1 MKVTLI
7 LPYVDDAPKIS
18 TTLYPPMGLLYL
30 AANIQDIVE
39 EVTVL
44 DANVLEMKLEQVLN
58 YNKVK
63 ESDVVGISINMM
75 TEKIAVEIAIEIK
88 KRLPNITLVGGG
100 PSATTNPKKYLD
112 SFDVVIAGE
121 GEIPFRRIIEQLN
134 TRNPITDKCH
144 GVIIDGSRIS
154 QADHPELDDLPFPAY
169 QCLQPG
175 LEYYSRKARIIKP
188 LMAPL
193 LTSRGCPYSCAFCDK
208 SVHGNSFRPRSVE
221 SVLNEIRWLYDEY
234 GVRQIDILDDNFTFD
249 IQRAEHIL
257 NGIISIGKIAINCQ
271 NGLRADRVNENLVK
285 KMKATGVFR
294 VGIGIESGNEKT
306 IRSINKHL
314 DLDTVKQC
322 IALFRKYHI
331 TVHGFFII
339 GLPSET
345 EEDILN
351 TINFAV
357 KLNPHFANFS
367 RYMPIVGTP
376 LYEQLETKNQL
387 TNSGENSFFSLNS
400 PIKYDTISTEKVREL
415 YKKAWIKFYLRPYK
429 LFDILISVKS
439 YKEFLWILRL
449 GFSVLKNLLF
459 TPNTR
464 R

>member
-7 LPYVDDAPKIS
+7 LPYVDDSPKIS

-30 AANIQDIVE
+30 AACVQDIVE

-44 DANVLEMKLEQVLN
+44 DANVLEMKLEQVLD

-75 TEKIAVEIAIEIK
+75 TEKIAVEMAIEIK
-88 KRLPNITLVGGG
+88 KKSPNITLIGGG
-100 PSATTNPKKYLD
+100 PSATTNPKKYLNY
-112 SFDVVIAGE
+112 FDVVIAGE
-121 GEIPFRRIIEQLN
+121 GEIPFRRVIEQLN
-134 TRNPITDKCH
+134 AGNTITDKCS
-144 GVIIDGSRIS
+144 GVIIDECRIS
-154 QADHPELDDLPFPAY
+154 QAERPELDNLPFPAY
-169 QCLQPG
+169 QCLQPS
-175 LEYYSRKARIIKP
+175 LKYYTKKARIVKP

-193 LTSRGCPYSCAFCDK
+193 LTSRGCPFTCAFCDK
-208 SVHGNSFRPRSVE
+208 SVHGNNFRPRSVE
-221 SVLNEIRWLYDEY
+221 SVISEIRWLYEEY

-249 IQRAEHIL
+249 IQRAEDIL

-271 NGLRADRVNENLVK
+271 NGLRADRVTEDLVR
-285 KMKATGVFR
+285 KMKMAGVFR

-314 DLDTVKQC
+314 DLETVKRC

-376 LYEQLETKNQL
+376 LYEQLEEKNQL
-387 TNSGENSFFSLNS
+387 TNSGENSFFSLIS
-400 PIKYDTISTEKVREL
+400 PIKYDIISTDKVSEL
-415 YKKAWIKFYLRPYK
+415 YKKAWVKFYLRPYK
-429 LFDILISVKS
+429 LLDILISVKS

-449 GFSVLKNLLF
+449 GFSVLKNLIF
-459 TPNTR
+459 TQNTR